1 MADMRKPALDDL
13 IGRAEGHNAA
23 VKQIEALKAEVARL
37 TRENAELRGKQQEA
51 EIEMLAGFEAR
62 LRMELAYEIFGEI
75 QSRLAQFSHY
85 RIAVVEGIIKMI
97 SALKKKY
104 TEGGNGYDE

>member
-1 MADMRKPALDDL
+1 MAELRKPTLDDQ
-13 IGRAEGHNAA
+13 IGRAEGYSAA
-23 VKQIEALKAEVARL
+23 AKQVEALKAEVTRL
-37 TRENAELRGKQQEA
+37 TRENAELRGRQQEA
-51 EIEMLAGFEAR
+51 EVEMLAGFEAR
-62 LRMELAYEIFGEI
+62 LRMELAYEIFGEV

-85 RIAVVEGIIKMI
+85 RIAAVEGIIKMI